1 MEKVLVLLGKQFL
14 FCFLVH
20 SSNLVS
26 KACKEKEVSILILT
40 ITSYSIR
47 NFIYFSHLNFIASI
61 VASVITPLYREVK

>member
-26 KACKEKEVSILILT
+26 KACKEKEVSIL
-40 ITSYSIR
+40 
-47 NFIYFSHLNFIASI
+47 NSHYNKLLN
-61 VASVITPLYREVK
+61 